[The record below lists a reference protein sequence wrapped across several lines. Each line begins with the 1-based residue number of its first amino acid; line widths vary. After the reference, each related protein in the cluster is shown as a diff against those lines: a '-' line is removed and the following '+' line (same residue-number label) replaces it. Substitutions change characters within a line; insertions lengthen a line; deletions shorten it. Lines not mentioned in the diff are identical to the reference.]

1 MGKEK
6 LIRHFNITGF
16 NMLEIGTDQLNSFFV
31 LKVFAKKQFKDAILN
46 SPEIHEYLREYDEKK
61 LNL

>member
-1 MGKEK
+1 
-6 LIRHFNITGF
+6 
-16 NMLEIGTDQLNSFFV
+16 MLEIGTDQLNSFFV